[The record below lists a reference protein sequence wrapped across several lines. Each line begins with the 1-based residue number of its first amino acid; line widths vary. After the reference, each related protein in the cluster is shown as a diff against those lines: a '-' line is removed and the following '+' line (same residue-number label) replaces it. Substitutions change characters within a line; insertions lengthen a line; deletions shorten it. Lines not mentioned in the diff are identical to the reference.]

1 MAFKASTDFYD
12 VEVDNDTFSLKSC
25 QEIQVIS
32 NGDVCWVF
40 AEDLQV
46 GNIILINDNNAD
58 TYKQIYKLD
67 KVDDTI
73 IITIN

>member
-1 MAFKASTDFYD
+1 MAFKASIDFND

-40 AEDLQV
+40 AKDLQV
-46 GNIILINDNNAD
+46 GNIILVNDNNVD
-58 TYKQIYKLD
+58 IYKQIYKLD
-67 KVDDTI
+67 KVDDS
-73 IITIN
+73 ITITIS

>member
-1 MAFKASTDFYD
+1 MSFKASTDFND

-32 NGDVCWVF
+32 NGDVYWVF

-58 TYKQIYKLD
+58 TYKQIYELN
-67 KVDDTI
+67 KVDDSI
-73 IITIN
+73 IITIS

>member
-12 VEVDNDTFSLKSC
+12 AEVDNGTFSLKSC

-40 AEDLQV
+40 AKDLRV
-46 GNIILINDNNAD
+46 GNIILVNDNNVD
-58 TYKQIYKLD
+58 IYKQIYKLD

>member
-1 MAFKASTDFYD
+1 MAFKASIDFND

-40 AEDLQV
+40 AKDLQV

>member
-1 MAFKASTDFYD
+1 MACKASIDFKD
-12 VEVDNDTFSLKSC
+12 VEVNNDTCSLKSC

>member
-1 MAFKASTDFYD
+1 MAFKASIDFND

-32 NGDVCWVF
+32 NGDVYWVF

-67 KVDDTI
+67 KVDDII

>member
-1 MAFKASTDFYD
+1 MAFKASIDFND
-12 VEVDNDTFSLKSC
+12 VEVNNDTFSLKSC

-46 GNIILINDNNAD
+46 GNIILVNDNNVD
-58 TYKQIYKLD
+58 IYKQIYKLD

>member
-1 MAFKASTDFYD
+1 MAFKASTDFND

-40 AEDLQV
+40 AEDLCV
-46 GNIILINDNNAD
+46 GNIILINDDNAD
-58 TYKQIYKLD
+58 IYKQIYKLD
-67 KVDDTI
+67 KVDDSI
-73 IITIN
+73 IITIS